1 MENRIR
7 GERIRRLREDL
18 GMSQGDLSAI
28 LEKTVPGTNQSHV
41 SQVERGEKGFRVETL
56 AACALALQT
65 SMDYLV
71 GLTDDPTA
79 REDMAEQVIL
89 VEKDPE
95 RREYLQRMFSAMERL
110 TPEERDTYWRTLQAL
125 YTGVAGQL
133 RDQNARRAAWLQD
146 RPTVGM
152 NAK

>member
-41 SQVERGEKGFRVETL
+41 SQVERGEKGFRVEAL

-89 VEKDPE
+89 VEKDP
-95 RREYLQRMFSAMERL
+95 
-110 TPEERDTYWRTLQAL
+110 
-125 YTGVAGQL
+125 
-133 RDQNARRAAWLQD
+133 
-146 RPTVGM
+146 
-152 NAK
+152 